1 MARHTR
7 WVALAVAGVV
17 SLPLTSCA
25 TAQLVYGAMNDD
37 ASAASLAPTVAT
49 QTSTLPATE
58 KPTQKPAPP
67 ATQAPTPAA
76 SPATASAT
84 HTSSATGGLRT
95 VAATPRPTRAAAG
108 VGAAG
113 VVAAGAHERPSR
125 GGVSFRPAARGPL
138 SGSVI
143 VVDPGHNGVYVPRI
157 ATRQVDAGGG
167 RRKACNTSGTANAKL
182 SEHALNWK
190 VASRL
195 VADLRARGA
204 TVWLTRPDD
213 KGVGPCVNERAAIG
227 NRAGADLLVSIHADG
242 NESRSAR
249 GFHVITSTKMA
260 GGPEAQSRSMSLARS
275 VRGGLMGTAMPT
287 STYVGGGSGIVA
299 RSDIAGLNLSQVPG
313 VMLEMGNMHHPKDA
327 ALFSQDAFHAQVA
340 RVLATAVTSALD

>member
-1 MARHTR
+1 M
-7 WVALAVAGVV
+7 
-17 SLPLTSCA
+17 
-25 TAQLVYGAMNDD
+25 
-37 ASAASLAPTVAT
+37 
-49 QTSTLPATE
+49 
-58 KPTQKPAPP
+58 
-67 ATQAPTPAA
+67 
-76 SPATASAT
+76 AT
-84 HTSSATGGLRT
+84 HTASVKGGLRT

-108 VGAAG
+108 AAG
-113 VVAAGAHERPSR
+113 FGAAGAHERPSR
-125 GGVSFRPAARGPL
+125 GGVSFRPTARGPL

-167 RRKACNTSGTANAKL
+167 RRKACNTSGTANARL

-213 KGVGPCVNERAAIG
+213 QGVGPCVNERAAIG

-260 GGPEAQSRSMSLARS
+260 GGPEAQSRSMSLARF

-299 RSDIAGLNLSQVPG
+299 RSDIAGLNLSHVPG